1 MILLLAF
8 LSLVVLIIL
17 HELGHFLL
25 AKRFGVKVEEFGIF
39 LPPRLISKKIGETV
53 YSLNLLPFGAFV
65 KLHGETDQGRS
76 EHWSFGQ
83 KPIWQ
88 RALIILGGVVSFWI
102 VSAILL
108 SIMMGLGAPTA
119 ISDEENED
127 LIDPRVMVMAVTPN
141 SPAEMAGIRLGDT
154 IRKFSIFNFQSPINK
169 VRELQELTE
178 KYKGEEVTLTIERGR
193 EIFEVSLVPRVSPPE
208 GEGPMGVVLVRTA
221 MKPYP
226 WHQAL
231 IQGVITTVNLTLAI
245 IQGWIETLVLAV
257 RREPI
262 GVELV
267 GPVGIVGLIA
277 QVGRLGISYFLQFI
291 AIISVHIALFNLLP
305 IPALDGGKLV
315 FLGIEA
321 VRKKPISL
329 KTEQQI
335 TAFFF
340 VLLIALIIWVTIH
353 DIKRLFF

>member
-1 MILLLAF
+1 MSLLLAF
-8 LSLVVLIIL
+8 FSLVVLIIL

-53 YSLNLLPFGAFV
+53 YSLNLLPLGAFV
-65 KLHGETDQGRS
+65 RLHGEADQGGS
-76 EHWSFGQ
+76 EYWSFSQ

-102 VSAILL
+102 VSVILL
-108 SIMMGLGAPTA
+108 SIVMGLGVPTA
-119 ISDEENED
+119 ISDEENGD
-127 LIDPRVMVMAVTPN
+127 LIDPMVRVMAVAPN
-141 SPAEMAGIRLGDT
+141 SPAEMAGIRLGDA
-154 IRKFSIFNFQSPINK
+154 IRKFSIFNFQSPISK

-193 EIFEVSLVPRVSPPE
+193 EIFVVSLVPRVSPPE

-221 MKPYP
+221 MKFYP
-226 WHQAL
+226 WYQAP

-245 IQGWIETLVLAV
+245 IQGWIEALVLAV
-257 RREPI
+257 RREPT
-262 GVELV
+262 GVELA
-267 GPVGIVGLIA
+267 GPVGIVSLVA

-291 AIISVHIALFNLLP
+291 AIISLHIALFNLLP

-315 FLGIEA
+315 FLGIET

-335 TAFFF
+335 TAFSFA
-340 VLLIALIIWVTIH
+340 LLIFLIIWVTIH